1 MPGIET
7 PDPPAAW
14 LALAATER
22 GAAHVATGLPN
33 QDAVAAFPIDGGAV
47 AAVADGHGH
56 RRHFRSDRGSRL
68 AVAVAGEAAQELAG
82 RLDGLAA
89 GQIEAE
95 AEGVL
100 VPALAGRW
108 RAAVAQDVEDDPLTA
123 AEAASQAA
131 TGDSAVIAYGSTL
144 LLAVAWRQWLVLA
157 QIGDGDIV
165 AIRAGG
171 GALLPVPIDP
181 SLDGRQTTSLCEP
194 RAADEF
200 RVAVVNT
207 VRTPLSAVM
216 LATDGYGNAQPA
228 RPWADPFSAD
238 LAGLLAAHDP
248 EWLASQLP
256 RWAQRSAARD
266 GSGDDTTIALLLAP
280 VGAGPGPGPGPEPA
294 PGGPGPAGPEADE
307 PGPRHAAGRA
317 PPFWRR
323 RGRPGGQPR

>member
-1 MPGIET
+1 
-7 PDPPAAW
+7 
-14 LALAATER
+14 
-22 GAAHVATGLPN
+22 
-33 QDAVAAFPIDGGAV
+33 
-47 AAVADGHGH
+47 
-56 RRHFRSDRGSRL
+56 
-68 AVAVAGEAAQELAG
+68 
-82 RLDGLAA
+82 
-89 GQIEAE
+89 
-95 AEGVL
+95 
-100 VPALAGRW
+100 
-108 RAAVAQDVEDDPLTA
+108 VAQDVEDDPLTA